1 LNLEQMKISPATPL
15 FFLTY
20 ESQLVKGFLIV
31 FGVILSV
38 ASIAS
43 WRLVYAFV
51 EKEECSKEEK
61 TFGQSWEIKQISHF
75 AFMLVFLFYLL
86 PPANEVN
93 VYRKRK
99 ITTAGLE
106 KDTHDAAGWT

>member
-1 LNLEQMKISPATPL
+1 MG
-15 FFLTY
+15 
-20 ESQLVKGFLIV
+20 SQLVKGFLIV

-61 TFGQSWEIKQISHF
+61 TFG
-75 AFMLVFLFYLL
+75 
-86 PPANEVN
+86 
-93 VYRKRK
+93 
-99 ITTAGLE
+99 
-106 KDTHDAAGWT
+106 